1 MDPIRVL
8 QVFTIMNRGGAETM
22 VMNYYRNIDR
32 TKVQLDFL
40 VHRQERGMYENE
52 IEALG
57 GRIFR
62 ISPVHPKYFISYQ
75 KEISKFLGDHKE
87 YKIIHGNFSELGYF
101 LYKEAK
107 KQGVPIIICH
117 AHNSKMSLDLKA
129 PFRFYWKHACRKY
142 ITHMF
147 SCSKPASKWLFG
159 AKNESKAILMNNAI
173 DVNKFSFNNRKSENM
188 KKKLGLVGKF
198 IIGHV
203 GRFNVQKNHDFL
215 INIFHAI
222 KNKCDSAT
230 LILVGQGELE
240 EKIVQ
245 KVKKMGLEDSVLFLG
260 SRADVNEVMQA
271 FDVFLF
277 PSLFEGLPVTMVEAQ
292 AAGLKCIISDTIP
305 AEVEITN
312 LVKFISLAKPATYWA
327 DEILIYKDHYKRK
340 DRYAEIVNS
349 GYDIKENAK
358 WLEEFYLRSY
368 HING

>member
-22 VMNYYRNIDR
+22 IMNYYRNIDR
-32 TKVQLDFL
+32 SKVQLDFL

-57 GRIFR
+57 GKVFR

-75 KEISKFLGDHKE
+75 KEISQFLSDHKE

-107 KQGVPIIICH
+107 KQGVPTIICH

-129 PFRFYWKHACRKY
+129 PFRFYWKYACRKY

-147 SCSKPASKWLFG
+147 SCSRPASRWLFG
-159 AKNESKAILMNNAI
+159 TKNESKTILMNNAV
-173 DVNKFSFNNRKSENM
+173 DVNKFSFNSQKAEYM
-188 KKKLGLVGKF
+188 KEKIGLVGKF

-203 GRFNVQKNHDFL
+203 GRFNVQKNHNFL
-215 INIFHAI
+215 IDIFYEI
-222 KNKCDSAT
+222 KNKCDNAV

-240 EKIVQ
+240 EQIAQ
-245 KVKKMGLEDSVLFLG
+245 KVEKLGLADSVLFLG

-277 PSLFEGLPVTMVEAQ
+277 PSLF
-292 AAGLKCIISDTIP
+292 
-305 AEVEITN
+305 
-312 LVKFISLAKPATYWA
+312 
-327 DEILIYKDHYKRK
+327 
-340 DRYAEIVNS
+340 
-349 GYDIKENAK
+349 
-358 WLEEFYLRSY
+358 
-368 HING
+368 